1 MGESEPSQKILFR
14 LTLPQ
19 LAVVLLPSVLKKESW
34 WRSCGCVCGV
44 DCDCD
49 CGGGEGMVTGGISKD
64 SSGGGGC
71 LHWGRGPAR
80 RRV

>member
-1 MGESEPSQKILFR
+1 MVSHWRISLWYLVSVGESEPSQRTLF
-14 LTLPQ
+14 LLMPQ
-19 LAVVLLPSVLKKESW
+19 LMGVLQPIMSRRS
-34 WRSCGCVCGV
+34 SCGGG
-44 DCDCD
+44 
-49 CGGGEGMVTGGISKD
+49 GGGEGMVTGGISKD